1 MPATLE
7 LFDKHRSSVRTRSGP
22 ASYIDTG
29 GPGRTALFVH
39 GIGSSSYLW
48 RHVIGQLGGERR
60 CVAFD
65 LPLPGQT
72 PAAAGQDLS
81 LPGLARFLAD
91 CCDALQLT
99 DIDLVANDTGGAVS
113 QVFAAGHPERLHT
126 LTLTN
131 CETPDNFPPRA
142 LLPVIW
148 LARLGVLAPLGHRLA
163 RDIHR
168 ARRRML
174 DAAYQ
179 DPARLPDDVA
189 RAWIEPVLGTREAA
203 RSYQRLFRS
212 LRGRDLRAAGPGLA
226 RLAVPTVIVW
236 GTGDPIFP
244 VKWAYRLRD
253 TIAGVT
259 DVVEVDGGRL
269 FFPDERADELTAAVR
284 RHWNACP

>member
-48 RHVIGQLGGERR
+48 RHVIGQLEGERR

-65 LPLPGQT
+65 LPLHGQT
-72 PAAAGQDLS
+72 PAAADQDLS

-212 LRGRDLRAAGPGLA
+212 LHGRDLRAAGPGLA
-226 RLAVPTVIVW
+226 RLGVPTVIVW
-236 GTGDPIFP
+236 GTGDTIFP

-253 TIAGVT
+253 TIAGAT
-259 DVVEVDGGRL
+259 DVVEVDGGHL
-269 FFPDERADELTAAVR
+269 FFPDERADELTAALR

>member
-1 MPATLE
+1 
-7 LFDKHRSSVRTRSGP
+7 
-22 ASYIDTG
+22 
-29 GPGRTALFVH
+29 
-39 GIGSSSYLW
+39 
-48 RHVIGQLGGERR
+48 
-60 CVAFD
+60 
-65 LPLPGQT
+65 
-72 PAAAGQDLS
+72 
-81 LPGLARFLAD
+81 
-91 CCDALQLT
+91 
-99 DIDLVANDTGGAVS
+99 
-113 QVFAAGHPERLHT
+113 
-126 LTLTN
+126 
-131 CETPDNFPPRA
+131 
-142 LLPVIW
+142 
-148 LARLGVLAPLGHRLA
+148 
-163 RDIHR
+163 
-168 ARRRML
+168 ML

-236 GTGDPIFP
+236 GTGDTIFP

-269 FFPDERADELTAAVR
+269 FFPDERADELTAALR